1 VLMLYRL
8 AADVVVILHAA
19 YVSFVIFGQL
29 AILIGILRRWAWVRN
44 KWFRWLHLISISI
57 VVVESLLGI
66 VCPLTTLEGW
76 LRARAGQTG
85 YRGDFVGHW
94 VHELLFYDAPAWMFT
109 LVYTAF
115 GLTVVAAFIVAPP
128 RRSADT
134 PPARRPG
141 PR

>member
-1 VLMLYRL
+1 MLYKIV
-8 AADVVVILHAA
+8 ADVVVVLHAA

-29 AILIGILRRWAWVRN
+29 AILTGILCRWAWVRN
-44 KWFRWLHLISISI
+44 ARFRWLHLIAISI

-66 VCPLTTLEGW
+66 VCPLTTLEDW

-94 VHELLFYDAPAWMFT
+94 VHAVLFYDAPAWVFT

-115 GLTVVAAFIVAPP
+115 GLMVVATFIVAPP
-128 RRSADT
+128 KRRNSV
-134 PPARRPG
+134 
-141 PR
+141 